1 MCNWSHQ
8 VSLGHY
14 PEEHFSEE
22 IPLKVIKDFQ
32 GELQVLSAAIK
43 ARNKSLEVP
52 YTYMDPEEVENSV
65 AIWISDV
72 EPSSAV
78 GKTQSHIYKYDNGR
92 NCMFA
97 SHTVVFDRGMLI
109 CDFYTVYL
117 ISLWF

>member
-8 VSLGHY
+8 VPLGHY
-14 PEEHFSEE
+14 PEVHFSEE
-22 IPLKVIKDFQ
+22 IPLKMTKDFQ

-52 YTYMDPEEVENSV
+52 YTYMDPAEVENSV

-78 GKTQSHIYKYDNGR
+78 GKNSDSYLQIWQWEKLH
-92 NCMFA
+92 A
-97 SHTVVFDRGMLI
+97 SHTVVHDRGMLI
-109 CDFYTVYL
+109 CDFYTACL